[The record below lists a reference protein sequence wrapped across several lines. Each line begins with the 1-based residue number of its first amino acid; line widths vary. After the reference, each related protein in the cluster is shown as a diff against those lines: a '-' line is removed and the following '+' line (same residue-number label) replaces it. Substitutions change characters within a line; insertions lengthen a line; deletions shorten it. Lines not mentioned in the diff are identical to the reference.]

1 MSLIKKNLKLLLF
14 VSLSCTCLI
23 FAHAVITKSLNTSI
37 NSSSIDEEVL
47 SFADSIIEFK
57 DINDLV
63 KYSDNIVIGTVDR
76 KSTFNETT
84 DEYVFDV
91 EKELKGK
98 VTSKDINIYESKGSL
113 LVGERYLL
121 LLESWEGEL
130 YPKTTYTSVD
140 KRALMQ
146 ISNGILD
153 TNFFL
158 TKRYNE
164 KDIEEIIKNCP
175 EVKVTNNEKIE
186 VIDSIDSIEE
196 LSILSDLIVKI
207 VPKQII
213 YENKYIKEITFET
226 LEQYKGTIS
235 TETLFVPSSVE
246 INNKYVIFLKEKEK
260 GKYSLFTRT
269 GSIISE
275 NDTKNWDDVESSFQR
290 KTP

>member
-1 MSLIKKNLKLLLF
+1 
-14 VSLSCTCLI
+14 
-23 FAHAVITKSLNTSI
+23 
-37 NSSSIDEEVL
+37 
-47 SFADSIIEFK
+47 
-57 DINDLV
+57 
-63 KYSDNIVIGTVDR
+63 
-76 KSTFNETT
+76 
-84 DEYVFDV
+84 
-91 EKELKGK
+91 
-98 VTSKDINIYESKGSL
+98 
-113 LVGERYLL
+113 RYLL

-196 LSILSDLIVKI
+196 LSIQSDLIVKI

-213 YENKYIKEITFET
+213 YENKY
-226 LEQYKGTIS
+226 
-235 TETLFVPSSVE
+235 
-246 INNKYVIFLKEKEK
+246 
-260 GKYSLFTRT
+260 
-269 GSIISE
+269 
-275 NDTKNWDDVESSFQR
+275 
-290 KTP
+290 